1 MRRAACAER
10 GSEHPVGA
18 AICAHAKAHN
28 VATVE
33 PSNFQSRPGGGLSCE
48 VDGEPLLVGNRAWLA
63 DHGVTLAAEQEQ
75 HVSMLE
81 RKGCTVALVA
91 VQNR

>member
-1 MRRAACAER
+1 M
-10 GSEHPVGA
+10 
-18 AICAHAKAHN
+18 
-28 VATVE
+28 
-33 PSNFQSRPGGGLSCE
+33 
-48 VDGEPLLVGNRAWLA
+48 DGEPLLVGNRAWLA